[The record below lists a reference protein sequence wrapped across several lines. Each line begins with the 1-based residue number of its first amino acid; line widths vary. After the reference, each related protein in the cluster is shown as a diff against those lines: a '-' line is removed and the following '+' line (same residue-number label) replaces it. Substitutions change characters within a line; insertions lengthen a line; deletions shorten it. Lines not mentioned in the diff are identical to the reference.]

1 LGNVSEELLA
11 TEKYHVEA
19 FMKQHVAGPEHPG
32 VLLRQQLEKVEGP
45 FEPDYLDE
53 MLYVAGETN
62 LLGDHEVPY
71 IDDAI
76 TVWRMVELAR
86 RGDPDVLKRIRM

>member
-1 LGNVSEELLA
+1 MPELMT
-11 TEKYHVEA
+11 TEKYHAVA
-19 FMKQHVAGPEHPG
+19 FMEQYEAGAEHPG
-32 VLLRQQLEKVEGP
+32 VLLRDELEKIEGP
-45 FEPDYLDE
+45 FEPEYLDE
-53 MLYVAGETN
+53 MLYVAGQTN

-86 RGDPDVLKRIRM
+86 RGDPEALKRIRM